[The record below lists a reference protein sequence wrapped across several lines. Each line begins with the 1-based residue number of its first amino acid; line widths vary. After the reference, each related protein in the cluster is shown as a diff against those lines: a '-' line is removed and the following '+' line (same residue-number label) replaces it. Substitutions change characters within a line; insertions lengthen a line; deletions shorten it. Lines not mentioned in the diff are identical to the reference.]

1 MLFRSIANFLLELRT
16 EADLEITSP
25 DEVDTKTYKQGAN
38 YKDVTFSQTFQIRNV
53 LTSPTDKNTA
63 KVHNCWLNYM
73 SERSQGSARGG
84 TCPPLAV
91 AVDKYTM

>member
-1 MLFRSIANFLLELRT
+1 MSFRSIANFLLELRT

-53 LTSPTDKNTA
+53 LTSPSDKNTA
-63 KVHNCWLNYM
+63 KVHNCWFKYM
-73 SERSQGSARGG
+73 GERSQGSARGG
-84 TCPPLAV
+84 PCPPLAV